1 MRMNHW
7 TCSPAAVVL
16 AIALGVVGLSACSAR
31 QPGQGLISDFK
42 AAKVNRHELQ
52 VRLAEV
58 EREFAGHIKSIS
70 YEIYKAANDSTTR
83 RRALLVAIR
92 SNEML
97 IDAATHS
104 DPVISLADMWA
115 LITQMRE
122 LFESDR
128 GSAYFPEHNQELVAG
143 LDELEQRIIAI
154 ANDLA
159 GPAIVEDSRKAIEQ
173 WAKDNSLEGRL
184 YRPSIASIHA
194 ASLNKRH
201 RGLFSVAETLDE
213 SVSRVA
219 MRIEILNNQLP
230 QQITWHAAM
239 LIEDLLDDLDIE
251 AVIDQARRV
260 MTLAE
265 QAPQII
271 DEQRDAVLR
280 DIDRQ
285 RVDTLDE
292 VDRHRELIT
301 AELDR
306 QRTETLASIETT
318 VDGTL
323 TRILHERD
331 ETLARFDTTLAST
344 LDRIHDESAT
354 TVAQVESIAVALV
367 ADVDARIQS
376 TVDRAFQRLLLLLG
390 VALAGA
396 AGIAAWLRRR
406 PAAR

>member
-1 MRMNHW
+1 MRRNHRA
-7 TCSPAAVVL
+7 CSYGAAVL
-16 AIALGVVGLSACSAR
+16 ASALGVVTLSGCSAR
-31 QPGQGLISDFK
+31 PQHGLISDFDG
-42 AAKVNRHELQ
+42 AKVNRHELE
-52 VRLAEV
+52 VRLTEFQ
-58 EREFAGHIKSIS
+58 REFTGHMKARS
-70 YEIYKAANDSTTR
+70 YELYKAANDSTTR

-92 SNEML
+92 SNEMM

-115 LITQMRE
+115 LVIQLRD

-128 GSAYFPEHNQELVAG
+128 GRAYFPENNQEILTG
-143 LDELEQRIIAI
+143 LDELEQRLIAI
-154 ANDLA
+154 ADDLA
-159 GPAIVEDSRKAIEQ
+159 GPAAVEDSRMAIQQ
-173 WAKDNSLEGRL
+173 WAKDHALDGRL
-184 YRPSIASIHA
+184 YRPSIAPMHA
-194 ASLNKRH
+194 ASLKKRNT
-201 RGLFSVAETLDE
+201 GIFSVAETLDE

-260 MTLAE
+260 MTMAE
-265 QAPQII
+265 QVPQII
-271 DEQRDAVLR
+271 EEQRDAVLQE
-280 DIDRQ
+280 IDRQ
-285 RVDTLDE
+285 RTDTLDE

-323 TRILHERD
+323 SRILQERD